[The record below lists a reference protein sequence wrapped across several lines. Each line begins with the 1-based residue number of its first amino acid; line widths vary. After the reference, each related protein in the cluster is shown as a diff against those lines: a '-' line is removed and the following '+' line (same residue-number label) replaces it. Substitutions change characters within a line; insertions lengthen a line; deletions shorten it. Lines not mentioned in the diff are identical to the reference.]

1 MNETN
6 VIKRTSYQYG
16 EAVQNQNA
24 IYYQHSKL
32 KSDSNYDY
40 LRMQKIKSLLEEA
53 VNLQSGK
60 IKDKL
65 LVDIGCSIGGCTI
78 EASKMGFNAHG
89 IDFDPAAID
98 LAKKIN
104 SEEKATA
111 EFHQMDVSDWA
122 ATFSSI
128 DVALA
133 ADIFEHLHDDELG
146 SLLAGLKRGLSDNGI
161 LVFLTVPGEYD
172 YIFWR
177 KKGEFSGIEL
187 PWIFIPF
194 KWLSNSAFTRLTRIV
209 ALVFD
214 IYSVFTR
221 GLTYKERIK
230 RADHPNP
237 LTKSRLTDILERQGY
252 EVIFISTET
261 MEIPCQMNL
270 KHRNFFRT
278 HEVTHRQIYGMAKL
292 RN

>member
-1 MNETN
+1 MNKTTT
-6 VIKRTSYQYG
+6 IKKTSYQYG
-16 EAVQNQNA
+16 QVVQNQNA
-24 IYYQHSKL
+24 IYYQESKI
-32 KSDSNYDY
+32 KSNDNYGY
-40 LRMQKIKSLLEEA
+40 VRMQKIKSLLESA
-53 VNLQSGK
+53 VKWQSGK
-60 IKDKL
+60 IENKL
-65 LVDIGCSIGGCTI
+65 LVDIGCSVGGCTI

-89 IDFDPAAID
+89 VDFDPAAIE

-104 SEEKATA
+104 SEEKANA
-111 EFHQMDVSDWA
+111 EFHQMDVSDWT
-122 ATFSSI
+122 ATFPSI
-128 DVALA
+128 DIALA

-146 SLLAGLKRGLSDNGI
+146 SLLAGLKKGLTNNGV
-161 LVFLTVPGEYD
+161 LVFFTVPGEYD

-177 KKGEFSGIEL
+177 KKGGVSGIEL
-187 PWIFIPF
+187 PWSFIPF
-194 KWLSNSAFTRLTRIV
+194 KWLSNDAFTRLTRIA

-237 LTKSRLTDILERQGY
+237 LTKSRLIDILERQGY
-252 EVIFISTET
+252 EVISIATET

-278 HEVTHRQIYGMAKL
+278 HEVTHRQIYGMATL
-292 RN
+292 RK